1 LSCISGGNILDT
13 IIERSWVDSIIGLG
27 IIPVMLGVVL
37 GAMLAFFANKLVGD
51 AQSRVRQIK
60 G

>member
-1 LSCISGGNILDT
+1 MDT